1 MIAGNVDELV
11 LAVSCGLAV
20 GHLLYGT
27 RKVYGGLISYI
38 HTKDYQVQL
47 EIDLVWNRSNKNKA
61 RQLLVDFVREENRRI
76 GLE

>member
-1 MIAGNVDELV
+1 MDELV

-20 GHLLYGT
+20 GHLFSNT

-47 EIDLVWNRSNKNKA
+47 EVDLVWNRSNKNKA
-61 RQLLVDFVREENRRI
+61 RQLLVDFVKEENRKI
-76 GLE
+76 GLK